1 MTVTEFYQQLSERIP
16 ASLSC
21 EWDNDG
27 LMVCPDGSRAVR
39 RVLCTLDVTDEAVA
53 YAEENGFDL
62 ILSHHPLIFK
72 PLSSLTEEAPVPRK
86 VIRLLQAG
94 ISVISLHTRA
104 DAVLGGVNDRLA
116 RMLGLSEIALFG
128 DTLEMIGRIGELE
141 RPMPLSDFAT
151 WAKAVLGA
159 PAVLVADANRPV
171 RRVAVCGGDGR
182 SFVDAAIRAGADT
195 YVSGRIGY
203 HEMTDAPERALN
215 MIEAGHYFTETHITA
230 RFAELVAEITPEA
243 GAEEFAS
250 NIIMCM

>member
-1 MTVTEFYQQLSERIP
+1 MTVTEFYKQISERIP
-16 ASLSC
+16 TSLSC

-72 PLSSLTEEAPVPRK
+72 PLSSLTEEEHVPRK
-86 VIRLLQAG
+86 VIRLLRAG

-116 RMLGLSEIALFG
+116 RMLGLSQVALFG
-128 DTLEMIGRIGELE
+128 DIGEMIGRIGVLE
-141 RPMPLSDFAT
+141 APMPLSDFAA
-151 WAKAVLGA
+151 WVKAVLGA
-159 PAVLVADANRPV
+159 PAVLVADADRPV
-171 RRVAVCGGDGR
+171 HRVALCGGDGKD
-182 SFVDAAIRAGADT
+182 FVSAAIRAGADT
-195 YVSGRIGY
+195 YLSGRIGY
-203 HEMTDAPERALN
+203 HGMTDAPELGLN
-215 MIEAGHYFTETHITA
+215 MIEAGHYYTETHITS
-230 RFAELVAEITPEA
+230 RFAELVAEIAPEA